1 MVTIDD
7 LKKFRVFK
15 GLDDSE
21 LASILELCRERTFGK
36 GAVCFSQGRRAM
48 ELHLC
53 RAGQVDIIVELEQ
66 SSGKVEVTVHTASGG
81 EVFGWSA
88 VVEPHIYTGSARCA
102 EKTEDICIKGA
113 DLLKLF
119 EQDTRIGYVVMRNLS
134 SAVSSRLT
142 DIRQKLSVVMAETRG
157 KD

>member
-15 GLDDSE
+15 GLDDTE
-21 LASILELCRERTFGK
+21 LASIVELCRERTFGK

-53 RAGQVDIIVELEQ
+53 RAGKVDIVVELEQ
-66 SSGKVEVTVHTASGG
+66 PSGKVEEIVHTASDGQI
-81 EVFGWSA
+81 FGWSA
-88 VVEPHIYTGSARCA
+88 VVEPHIYTASARCA
-102 EKTEDICIKGA
+102 EKTEDICIKGT

-119 EQDTRIGYVVMRNLS
+119 EQNTGLGYVVMRNLS
-134 SAVSSRLT
+134 AAVSSRLT
-142 DIRQKLSVVMAETRG
+142 DIRQKLSVVMAETRS
-157 KD
+157 KK